1 MAQLQVIR
9 LLGLDLSS
17 SIFVSVLSSFI
28 LLILCKLLILYK
40 SSIKIIIIIFVMTK
54 VYIEK
59 KLTEK
64 NDAPCPTKNKAN
76 A

>member
-40 SSIKIIIIIFVMTK
+40 SSIKIIIIFVMAK